1 MATLTHKTLLYDGAC
16 PMCTAYSNNFV
27 KLGTLTPQGRLSLME
42 AENTLL
48 AKVDLNRARHEI
60 PLVDSKTGEVLY
72 GVDAL
77 GMVIANTCPILKP
90 AASSAWI
97 RNLFRPVY
105 SFISYNRRII
115 AGTGNSACGNDFAP
129 DFHLGWRILLI
140 VLGISYTGGCIYL
153 FSTIAKVQNVVML
166 FACVF
171 SYFLLLLVSSLLTK
185 HTLQQRW
192 NYIGNLSVLAVM
204 EGSTFVAT
212 AWIARELN
220 MPGLLFAGQGAG
232 RLLFLWMHDKRVRNN
247 GFNPRLNIAFAFGAL
262 MLIIY
267 LAYIIK

>member
-16 PMCTAYSNNFV
+16 PMCTTYSNSFV
-27 KLGTLTPQGRLSLME
+27 KLGTLTPQGRVSLLE
-42 AENTLL
+42 ADDTLL
-48 AKVDLNRARHEI
+48 DSIDLNRARHEI
-60 PLVDSKTGEVLY
+60 PLVDTKTGEVLY

-77 GMVIANTCPILKP
+77 ALVIANTYPLLKP
-90 AASSAWI
+90 AASNEWVKNI
-97 RNLFRPVY
+97 FRPVY

-115 AGTGNSACGNDFAP
+115 AGTGSNACGNDFAP
-129 DFHLGWRILLI
+129 DFHLGWRLLLI
-140 VLGISYTGGCIYL
+140 VLGIGYTGGCIYI
-153 FSTIAKVQNVVML
+153 FSTIAKVQNVFML
-166 FACVF
+166 FACVLA
-171 SYFLLLLVSSLLTK
+171 YFLLLVASSMLTK
-185 HTLQQRW
+185 HTAQQQW
-192 NYIGNLSVLAVM
+192 NYIGNLSVLAVK
-204 EGSTFVAT
+204 GSTFVGT

-262 MLIIY
+262 MLILY

>member
-16 PMCTAYSNNFV
+16 PICTTYSNSFV
-27 KLGTLTPQGRLSLME
+27 KLGTLTPQGRLSLLE
-42 AENTLL
+42 ADNTLL
-48 AKVDLNRARHEI
+48 ANVDLNRARHEI
-60 PLVDSKTGEVLY
+60 PLVDTKTGEVLY

-77 GMVIANTCPILKP
+77 ALVIANTYPLLQPI
-90 AASSAWI
+90 ATSEWI
-97 RNLFRPVY
+97 KNMFRPVY

-115 AGTGNSACGNDFAP
+115 AGTGSSACGNDFAP
-129 DFHLGWRILLI
+129 DFHLGWRLALI
-140 VLGISYTGGCIYL
+140 ISGISYTAACIYT
-153 FSTIAKVQNVVML
+153 FSLIAKVQNVFML

-171 SYFLLLLVSSLLTK
+171 SYFMLLVISSLLTK
-185 HTLQQRW
+185 HTTQQRW

-232 RLLFLWMHDKRVRNN
+232 RLLFLWMHDKRVRSN
-247 GFNPRLNIAFAFGAL
+247 GFNARLNIAFAFGAL
-262 MLIIY
+262 MLILY